1 MNTNNDNKA
10 NFNNYFYG
18 NITNF
23 NEIHGDY
30 HHHGDYHA
38 ENNVTQEQPSNISR
52 ELLGQAIAAVQ
63 KYMWGKSAHAVLFC
77 AMRDH
82 HSYPDNMSLFERDW
96 QKIANENH
104 DLSWDCPEG
113 TLRAAFR
120 DNPYLKLPISKWE
133 GQDIPKRVMFLIEK
147 FEEQLI
153 ADSHN

>member
-1 MNTNNDNKA
+1 
-10 NFNNYFYG
+10 
-18 NITNF
+18 
-23 NEIHGDY
+23 
-30 HHHGDYHA
+30 
-38 ENNVTQEQPSNISR
+38 
-52 ELLGQAIAAVQ
+52 
-63 KYMWGKSAHAVLFC
+63 
-77 AMRDH
+77 
-82 HSYPDNMSLFERDW
+82 MSLFERDW

-120 DNPYLKLPISKWE
+120 DNPYLKLPISKWD